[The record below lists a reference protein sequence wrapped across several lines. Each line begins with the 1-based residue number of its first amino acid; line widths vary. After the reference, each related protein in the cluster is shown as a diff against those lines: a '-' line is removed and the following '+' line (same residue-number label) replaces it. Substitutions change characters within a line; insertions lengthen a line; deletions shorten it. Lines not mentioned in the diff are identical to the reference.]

1 MVQRVPGEEGMT
13 FRLLSTGFVVGAGM
27 LLAST
32 FSAMAGEVTGN
43 VDDVDM
49 ENHTIS
55 VNGEKIKVPEGMNV
69 EGIVEGDQ
77 YTITYTGEGADKTLT
92 QFEAKRM

>member
-13 FRLLSTGFVVGAGM
+13 FRLLSSGLVVGAGM

-32 FSAMAGEVTGN
+32 FSAFAGEITGN
-43 VDDVDM
+43 VDKVDM

-55 VNGEKIKVPEGMNV
+55 VNGETIKVPEGMNV
-69 EGIVEGDQ
+69 EGIVEGNQ
-77 YTITYTGEGADKTLT
+77 YQIMYSGEGADKTLT
-92 QFEAKRM
+92 QFEAKM